1 MTRALAGTTG
11 APPASMEILLLPLA
25 LLGGFIVLLVI
36 GLIDRW
42 RRGRPSTRDVHIERL
57 RARYARGEI
66 GRREYDRRRRE
77 LEHRARP
84 SGRE

>member
-1 MTRALAGTTG
+1 
-11 APPASMEILLLPLA
+11 MEILFLPLA
-25 LLGGFIVLLVI
+25 LLGGGLVLLVI

-42 RRGRPSTRDVHIERL
+42 RHGRPAARDVHVERL

-66 GRREYDRRRRE
+66 DRREYDRRRRE
-77 LEHRARP
+77 PEHRGRP